1 MMKHGYTAV
10 ALAVLALA
18 GAAVFW
24 PDDENPAAK
33 EETAA
38 VRAAA
43 ASPDSGKT
51 PTTREN
57 RRPPADPA
65 RLEEAA
71 ADIHDAVLT
80 YDPAGV
86 AVIRPFLLDPDP
98 AVRREAR
105 DGMVQLGEADA
116 VPWLRDAASKLED
129 PAEIAAL
136 REAADLLALPA
147 WSDSEEAREAVEEIR
162 RNR

>member
-1 MMKHGYTAV
+1 MKHAYTAA

-24 PDDENPAAK
+24 PDRGDPGAK
-33 EETAA
+33 EESA
-38 VRAAA
+38 VVRGPA
-43 ASPDSGKT
+43 ASPASGKT
-51 PTTREN
+51 LTPREN
-57 RRPPADPA
+57 RPSPVDPA
-65 RLEEAA
+65 RREEAA
-71 ADIHDAVLT
+71 AAIHDAVLT
-80 YDPAGV
+80 YDAAGV

-147 WSDSEEAREAVEEIR
+147 WSDSEQAREAVEEIR

>member
-1 MMKHGYTAV
+1 MKHGYTAA

-18 GAAVFW
+18 GAAVLW
-24 PDDENPAAK
+24 PEEGDPAKK
-33 EETAA
+33 EESAA
-38 VRAAA
+38 VQASAAA
-43 ASPDSGKT
+43 TDSGKIQT
-51 PTTREN
+51 PREK
-57 RRPPADPA
+57 RPPPADPA

-71 ADIHDAVLT
+71 AAIHDAVLT

>member
-1 MMKHGYTAV
+1 
-10 ALAVLALA
+10 
-18 GAAVFW
+18 
-24 PDDENPAAK
+24 
-33 EETAA
+33 
-38 VRAAA
+38 VRAPA
-43 ASPDSGKT
+43 ASPASGKT
-51 PTTREN
+51 LTPRETR
-57 RRPPADPA
+57 PSLADPA
-65 RLEEAA
+65 RHEEAA
-71 ADIHDAVLT
+71 AAIHDAVLT
-80 YDPAGV
+80 YDAAGV

>member
-1 MMKHGYTAV
+1 MKHGYTAA
-10 ALAVLALA
+10 ALAVLVLA

-24 PDDENPAAK
+24 PDDGDPGAK

-43 ASPDSGKT
+43 ASPDSSKT

-57 RRPPADPA
+57 RPPPADPA

-71 ADIHDAVLT
+71 AAIHDAVLT
-80 YDPAGV
+80 YDSAGV

-147 WSDSEEAREAVEEIR
+147 WSDSEEASEAIEEIR